1 MKKACAKAALQY
13 IKDYTTIGLGGG
25 STISYLIEFIKE
37 AGLKVKIVT
46 PSMVTAQKC
55 IENGL
60 EVLHPFA
67 VDEIDIAF
75 DGCDQI
81 TPNLDALK
89 SGGAIHTKEKIVAKM
104 AKNYVLLVDETKVVE
119 ELSFSQMPIVLEVLN
134 EGKAYV
140 EKCLKALG
148 GSVKM
153 RTSSAKDGYTISDHG
168 HLIMEV
174 YLNEVADLNKL
185 NEALLHICGVVDT
198 SLFYQIAT
206 KAIVVSETGIT
217 IMERKGA

>member
-1 MKKACAKAALQY
+1 
-13 IKDYTTIGLGGG
+13 
-25 STISYLIEFIKE
+25 
-37 AGLKVKIVT
+37 
-46 PSMVTAQKC
+46 
-55 IENGL
+55 
-60 EVLHPFA
+60 
-67 VDEIDIAF
+67 
-75 DGCDQI
+75 
-81 TPNLDALK
+81 
-89 SGGAIHTKEKIVAKM
+89 M
-104 AKNYVLLVDETKVVE
+104 AKNHVLLVDETKVVE

-174 YLNEVADLNKL
+174 YFNEVADLNKL